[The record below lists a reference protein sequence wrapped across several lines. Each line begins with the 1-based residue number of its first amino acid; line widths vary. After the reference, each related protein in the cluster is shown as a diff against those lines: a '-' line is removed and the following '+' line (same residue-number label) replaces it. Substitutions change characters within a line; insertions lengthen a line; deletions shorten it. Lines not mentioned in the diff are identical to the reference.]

1 LNLHGWDSEE
11 QADVM
16 KAFILTVMV
25 SLMSVLLSIAVTAV
39 SAGYTPKYRVKVQVD
54 KHTDFSTLRTYSWMG
69 GHPASIPAIDEAIV
83 ASIEDELRALGM
95 TQVPPGAG
103 DVVVT
108 YASVMRTD
116 VNTKATPI
124 SKGYRPEYAVGTLV
138 ISLLDPSSLT
148 PLLQLRS
155 DKRVDGTAEFGA
167 TIGRMIEEMFTYF
180 PMRRN

>member
-1 LNLHGWDSEE
+1 MSRE
-11 QADVM
+11 QAVAM

-25 SLMSVLLSIAVTAV
+25 SVMSVLVSIAVTAA
-39 SAGYTPKYRVKVQVD
+39 SSGYTPKYRVKVQAD
-54 KHTDFSTLRTYSWMG
+54 KHTDFSTWRTYSWMG

-108 YASVMRTD
+108 YASVTRTD
-116 VNTKATPI
+116 INTKAAPI

-138 ISLLDPSSLT
+138 VSLLDPASLK
-148 PLLQLRS
+148 PLLQLRI
-155 DKRVDGTAEFGA
+155 DKPVDSTAELGA
-167 TIGRMIEEMFTYF
+167 TIGSMIQEMFRYF
-180 PMRRN
+180 PTRRN